1 MTFYAQ
7 LLFKTATILVLILKR
22 SWKMNDIDTLKT
34 SGWGGAANAFCNGRV
49 KWRNFQLVLWNIIL
63 EWDLVADGMSLAC
76 VIYSTAAPTNE
87 VTKPWPNNGT
97 HHLDELA
104 WKTSRQHHPRHRI
117 ILIPCHLFHFIVIWF
132 FFSLSLFLLRHW
144 LTGKKPEMEIRTFI
158 IPTTHLVVCKWGE
171 LFAYSVSTVIAKWNV
186 CSPNATH
193 KETPVE
199 IS

>member
-1 MTFYAQ
+1 MTCVRISRTSSTHWWITWTSFKIFLRGRGRRNIVTFYAQ
-7 LLFKTATILVLILKR
+7 LLFKTATISVLILKR

-87 VTKPWPNNGT
+87 VTKLWPNNGT

-132 FFSLSLFLLRHW
+132 FFLSFSLFV
-144 LTGKKPEMEIRTFI
+144 TA
-158 IPTTHLVVCKWGE
+158 LVDW
-171 LFAYSVSTVIAKWNV
+171 
-186 CSPNATH
+186 
-193 KETPVE
+193 
-199 IS
+199 

>member
-1 MTFYAQ
+1 
-7 LLFKTATILVLILKR
+7 
-22 SWKMNDIDTLKT
+22 MNDIDTLKT

-132 FFSLSLFLLRHW
+132 FFSLFLSFCYGIGWLVKSPRWKYALSLFQPRIWSYANEVNYLHIPCQQSLRNETYVLQMP
-144 LTGKKPEMEIRTFI
+144 LTKRRQLK
-158 IPTTHLVVCKWGE
+158 
-171 LFAYSVSTVIAKWNV
+171 
-186 CSPNATH
+186 
-193 KETPVE
+193 
-199 IS
+199 